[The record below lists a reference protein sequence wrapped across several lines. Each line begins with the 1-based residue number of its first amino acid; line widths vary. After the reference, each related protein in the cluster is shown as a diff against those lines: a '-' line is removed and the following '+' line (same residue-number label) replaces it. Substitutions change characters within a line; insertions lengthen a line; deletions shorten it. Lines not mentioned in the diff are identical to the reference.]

1 MDFLSIERSK
11 GGYEYI
17 LVITYHFTKYAVAI
31 PTRNMTA
38 KTTAQA
44 FYNNFVIPY
53 GIPYKIHSDQGANFE
68 SSLIKELCLLLN
80 IQKTRT
86 TPYHPMGNGICERFN
101 RTLINMLGTLQPNQK
116 QDWKTYIGPIV
127 HAYNSTKHDTTG
139 FSPYQLIFGREPRL
153 PIDLVFGTKQP
164 VMNKKPLHKYIED

>member
-1 MDFLSIERSK
+1 MK
-11 GGYEYI
+11 
-17 LVITYHFTKYAVAI
+17 
-31 PTRNMTA
+31 A

-116 QDWKTYIGPIV
+116 QDWKTCIGPIV
-127 HAYNSTKHDTTG
+127 HAYNST
-139 FSPYQLIFGREPRL
+139 
-153 PIDLVFGTKQP
+153 
-164 VMNKKPLHKYIED
+164 